1 MDDGERIYWHAMGE
15 PEKAKEAVSPPSYS
29 GMYRWENKDFE
40 LGELLRML
48 EAEEKASGKKGGTP

>member
-1 MDDGERIYWHAMGE
+1 MGE
-15 PEKAKEAVSPPSYS
+15 PEKAAEEVSPPDFT

-48 EAEEKASGKKGGTP
+48 ETEEASGKNDKG

>member
-15 PEKAKEAVSPPSYS
+15 PEKAKETVSPPGFT

-48 EAEEKASGKKGGTP
+48 ETEEASGKNDKG